1 VPLTPGLLYLS
12 ASVLCSVTVAVLLKL
27 ARRYQV
33 DVRQAIA
40 MNYAVAAL
48 LCWAVLR
55 PDPARL
61 LAPQTPWLVLAALGV
76 LLPSVFLAMA
86 AALRHA
92 GIVRSDAAQRLSLFI
107 PLLAAF
113 VLFGEP
119 VGGRKLAAIVL
130 AFSALFCLLRQPPRA
145 QASGAGRPEDSRAM
159 WVWPLA
165 VWAGY
170 GVIDIL
176 FKQVARTGTAF
187 AGGLL
192 LAFVLSGLLM
202 LAYLLWRRVRW
213 QARHLAAGVVLGLA
227 NFGNI
232 LTYVRA
238 HQSLP
243 EHPALV
249 FASMNM
255 GVITLGTLVGALAF
269 REPLTR
275 LNIAGIALALSS
287 IVLMAPW

>member
-1 VPLTPGLLYLS
+1 MPLTPGLLYLG
-12 ASVLCSVTVAVLLKL
+12 ASVACSVTVAVLLKL
-27 ARRYQV
+27 ARRWQV

-48 LCWAVLR
+48 LCWTVLR

-113 VLFGEP
+113 ALFGEP
-119 VGGRKLAAIVL
+119 VTGRKLAAVLL
-130 AFSALFCLLRQPPRA
+130 AFSALYCLLRQ
-145 QASGAGRPEDSRAM
+145 ASKPGAAGADMPGDGRAM
-159 WVWPLA
+159 WLWPLV

-176 FKQVARTGTAF
+176 FKQVARSGTAF

-192 LAFVLSGLLM
+192 LAFVLAGMLM
-202 LAYLLWRRVRW
+202 LGYLLWRRARW
-213 QARHLAAGVVLGLA
+213 HPRHLAAGVALGLA

-232 LTYVRA
+232 LTYIRA

-269 REPLTR
+269 HEPLTR
-275 LNIAGIALALSS
+275 VNVLGIALALSA
-287 IVLMAPW
+287 ILLMAPW